1 MMAKALEAIQAVT
14 TKPLQAV
21 VTEALQAMAKV
32 IMAVAEVRMAI
43 A

>member
-1 MMAKALEAIQAVT
+1 MMAKALEAIQAVST
-14 TKPLQAV
+14 EAWQAV

>member
-1 MMAKALEAIQAVT
+1 MMAKALEAIQAVST
-14 TKPLQAV
+14 EAWQAV

-32 IMAVAEVRMAI
+32 IKAVAEVRMAI